1 MAHISPSKR
10 GVKKRPDARVER
22 TRDALRNA
30 LLRLV
35 ETKSFDGITI
45 RDISA
50 EAGTGYASFF
60 RHYPDKAALL
70 DDLAATA
77 IAELLGRALPILEA
91 VDTRASCFELC
102 RYVDERRN
110 LWSALLTGGAAANL
124 KAEFIRQARKVAA
137 ARAKPDSW
145 LPADLAVV
153 SGVSGT
159 LEILAWWLQHR
170 RQLSRD
176 QVADILDRLV
186 ISPILRT

>member
-22 TRDALRNA
+22 TRDALRTA
-30 LLRLV
+30 LLRLL
-35 ETKSFDGITI
+35 ESQSFDHITI

-91 VDTRASCFELC
+91 VDTRASCVELC

-110 LWSALLTGGAAANL
+110 LWSVLLTGGAAANL
-124 KAEFIRQARKVAA
+124 KAEFIRQARKVASGK
-137 ARAKPDSW
+137 AKPDSW

-159 LEILAWWLQHR
+159 LEILAWWLQR
-170 RQLSRD
+170 RKQYSRD
-176 QVADILDRLV
+176 QIAEFLDRLV
-186 ISPILRT
+186 ISPILRA